1 MGKLVK
7 TLIGAAIGMG
17 IGYFMSPGDPS
28 IILMLAMAGLPSG
41 WRVITKAGIIPL
53 SIVGF
58 IIHLVLAT
66 VIGWISLPIELVISV
81 KEVVEKKRIKMEA

>member
-17 IGYFMSPGDPS
+17 IGYFQSPGDPS
-28 IILMLAMAGLPSG
+28 LIFMLAMAGLPSG

-53 SIVGF
+53 SLMGF
-58 IIHLVLAT
+58 ILHLILAAL
-66 VIGWISLPIELVISV
+66 VGWISLPIELFTSI
-81 KEVVEKKRIKMEA
+81 KEVVQTK